1 MTYFYLYIF
10 ILLVFIIAVS
20 YYNTYTNSNFNSN
33 TNTNSIL
40 EPFNSDKQ
48 TFILLG
54 DSILKNNAYVAD
66 GKSVDI
72 LLEERTNGKTICLAI
87 DHSKITDIYEQVYKI
102 DHNLNGPSTTA
113 FLSAGGNDILSY
125 YVDREN
131 DSTDTSA
138 LTTFFSAYNKLVNS
152 IQKKL
157 PNASIVLVDIYYP
170 NNLTYKKYHSIIS
183 DWNKMIYDYATKNN
197 FSVLKISNLLTESE
211 DFSFGME
218 PSSNGSQKLVD
229 AIMTSY

>member
-10 ILLVFIIAVS
+10 ILLLFIIAVS
-20 YYNTYTNSNFNSN
+20 YYNTYINSN
-33 TNTNSIL
+33 TNTII

-72 LLEERTNGKTICLAI
+72 LLEERTNGKTICLAR
-87 DHSKITDIYEQVYKI
+87 DHSKITDIYDQVYKI
-102 DHNLNGPSTTA
+102 DHNLNSPSTTA

-131 DSTDTSA
+131 DTTDTSA

-183 DWNKMIYDYATKNN
+183 DWNKMIYDYASKNN
-197 FSVLKISNLLTESE
+197 FSVLKISNLLTQPE

-229 AIMTSY
+229 AIMTY

>member
-20 YYNTYTNSNFNSN
+20 YYNTYMSSNTNSNTIIES
-33 TNTNSIL
+33 
-40 EPFNSDKQ
+40 FNSDKQ

-72 LLEERTNGKTICLAI
+72 LLEERTNGKTICLAR

-102 DHNLNGPSTTA
+102 DHNLNAPSTTI

-152 IQKKL
+152 IKKKL

-170 NNLTYKKYHSIIS
+170 NNLTYKKYHSVIS
-183 DWNKMIYDYATKNN
+183 EWNTMIYDYATKNN

-211 DFSFGME
+211 DFSFGIE

>member
-20 YYNTYTNSNFNSN
+20 CYNTYINSN
-33 TNTNSIL
+33 TNI

-72 LLEERTNGKTICLAI
+72 LLEERTNGKTICLAM
-87 DHSKITDIYEQVYKI
+87 DNSKINDIYDQVYKI
-102 DHNLNGPSTTA
+102 DHNLNTPFTTI
-113 FLSAGGNDILSY
+113 FISAGGNDILSY

-152 IQKKL
+152 IQNKL
-157 PNASIVLVDIYYP
+157 PKASIVLVDIYYP

-183 DWNKMIYDYATKNN
+183 EWNKMIYDYATKNN
-197 FSVLKISNLLTESE
+197 FSVLKISNILTESE

-218 PSSNGSQKLVD
+218 PSSNGSKKLVD